1 MPVETTH
8 TITTIKEYIDLIE
21 NVKLR
26 NKKAGKNTDLIF
38 RGQHVDKPLLPKLAR
53 LELKGNMANIE
64 RIMLE
69 EFKRGSVP
77 LTEIKPENNWDL
89 LALAQ
94 HHGLPTRL
102 LDWSYSALVALWFAV
117 EKPPAKKVNGNPEN
131 GVVWILSG
139 DLEDFRTNTKEID
152 PLDNKITKIFR
163 STVVSRRISA
173 QAGLFT
179 VHKINE
185 NDNMIKFETNKEFKN
200 KLTKAIIP
208 HEHFA
213 SIRKQL
219 HVLGVNNSTIF
230 PDIDGFCRHLEWRFS
245 KYSDE
250 ITIERPEEEA
260 IKLKA
265 LMNKEIDKDGFGD
278 ALLN

>member
-1 MPVETTH
+1 MEISKNY
-8 TITTIKEYIDLIE
+8 TIKNIKEYIDLIE
-21 NVKLR
+21 KIKTR
-26 NKKAGKNTDLIF
+26 NKQNANNADLIF
-38 RGQHVDKPLLPKLAR
+38 RGQPVDKPLLPKLAR
-53 LELKGNMANIE
+53 LELKGSMANME
-64 RIMLE
+64 RLMLA
-69 EFKRGSVP
+69 EFKRGSLP
-77 LTEIKPENNWDL
+77 LTEFKPENNWDW

-102 LDWSYSALVALWFAV
+102 LDWSYSALAALWFAV
-117 EKPPAKKVNGNPEN
+117 ERPPHKNDNGNFEN
-131 GVVWILSG
+131 AVVWILSALV
-139 DLEDFRTNTKEID
+139 DDFRTNTEKID
-152 PLDNKITKIFR
+152 PLSNKITKIFR

-185 NDNMIKFETNKEFKN
+185 NGKMIKFETNKEFKN

-208 HEHFA
+208 YEQFP

-230 PDIDGFCRHLEWRFS
+230 PDIDGFCRHLEWRYS

-250 ITIERPEEEA
+250 S
-260 IKLKA
+260 
-265 LMNKEIDKDGFGD
+265 DKKIS
-278 ALLN
+278 

>member
-1 MPVETTH
+1 MTLNSEY
-8 TITTIKEYIDLIE
+8 TIKTIKDYIDLIE
-21 NVKLR
+21 QVKKR
-26 NKKAGKNTDLIF
+26 NKEGGNNADIIF
-38 RGQHVDKPLLPKLAR
+38 RGQRVDKPLLPKLAR
-53 LELKGNMANIE
+53 IELRGSMANME
-64 RIMLE
+64 KLMLD
-69 EFKRGSVP
+69 EFKRGSLP
-77 LTEIKPENNWDL
+77 LTEFKPENNWDW

-102 LDWSYSALVALWFAV
+102 LDWSYSALAALWFAV
-117 EKPPAKKVNGNPEN
+117 ERTPEKNDKGELEN
-131 GVVWILSG
+131 GVVWILSALV
-139 DLEDFRTNTKEID
+139 DDFRTNTETTD
-152 PLDNKITKIFR
+152 PLSNKITKVFR

-185 NDNMIKFETNKEFKN
+185 DGKMIKFETNREFKD

-208 HEHFA
+208 HGQFS

-230 PDIDGFCRHLEWRFS
+230 PDIDGFCRHLEWRYS

-250 ITIERPEEEA
+250 KKKD
-260 IKLKA
+260 IK
-265 LMNKEIDKDGFGD
+265 
-278 ALLN
+278 